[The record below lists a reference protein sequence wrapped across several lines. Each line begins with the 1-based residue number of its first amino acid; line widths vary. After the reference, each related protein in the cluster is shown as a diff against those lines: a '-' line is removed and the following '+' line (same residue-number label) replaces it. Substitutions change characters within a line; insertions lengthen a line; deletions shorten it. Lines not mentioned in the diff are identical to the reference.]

1 MKKTAAALLCFFLLQ
16 HARAQISDS
25 TVHEFSSLMCG
36 CIDTLNFN
44 KPEAELKK
52 DFSRC
57 KTFTMANLLNRGLL
71 TPEIIT
77 DDKQMAEL
85 EKKYFARL
93 SDECTAIKRLLA
105 ALNKV
110 PAYREKNADNIFT
123 PAAFFKTYG
132 LQPGEVNNLL
142 HVYNNTDKGE
152 VKYQRLVDIRWT
164 FETEEDALQW
174 HRKKMKENSENGQP
188 VKELIP
194 VEGAGEL
201 KIFREGRDAQ
211 EMLKGFGLKQRQH
224 YFLFVY
230 KNIVCKVFIAT
241 DDKTETRELV
251 PFATAVVQQLK
262 TVLQ

>member
-1 MKKTAAALLCFFLLQ
+1 MKKTVAVLLCCFLLQ
-16 HARAQISDS
+16 QARAQISDS
-25 TVHEFSSLMCG
+25 TVHEFSRLICS
-36 CIDTLNFN
+36 CIDTLNFD
-44 KPEAELKK
+44 KPEAEIKK

-57 KTFTMANLLNRGLL
+57 KTFSMADLLNRGLL

-77 DDKQMAEL
+77 DDKRMAEL

-93 SDECTAIKRLLA
+93 SNECTAIKRLLA

-123 PAAFFKTYG
+123 PPVFFKTYG
-132 LQPGEVNNLL
+132 LLPGEVNNLL
-142 HVYNNTDKGE
+142 HVYNNTDKGD

-164 FETEEDALQW
+164 FENEEDALQW
-174 HRKKMKENSENGQP
+174 HRKKMQQNSENGEP
-188 VKELIP
+188 VNELIP
-194 VEGAGEL
+194 VEGAREL
-201 KIFREGRDAQ
+201 KIFREGRDAK
-211 EMLKGFGLKQRQH
+211 EMLKGFGIQQRQH

-251 PFATAVVQQLK
+251 PFATAAIQQLK